1 MFKEV
6 ADLYHD
12 LDDGMRPIS
21 VIFPYL
27 PTEYHRKR
35 DAARDALRAIFATI
49 IAARRANNTKEDDI
63 LQVGSGGLGGLAGR
77 RWQGGLVARTR
88 GGAASK

>member
-21 VIFPYL
+21 VLFPYL
-27 PTEYHRKR
+27 PTEFHRRR
-35 DAARDALRAIFATI
+35 DVAREALRGIFKKVI
-49 IAARRANNTKEDDI
+49 KARRDSGVKEDDI
-63 LQVGSGGLGGLAGR
+63 LQVGP
-77 RWQGGLVARTR
+77 
-88 GGAASK
+88 